1 MKKFLGIIFALSIIL
16 SAQIIHWQSDIQK
29 AIDLAQKEHKNIL
42 VFITAPACGYCEK
55 MKQEIFNNKDT
66 AKILQKEYILVK
78 MDISKAAKIFP
89 GTYVTPTTY
98 IFTPK
103 KELLASQ
110 IGYQNE
116 EFFFWTLGDADR
128 KLKELEAK
136 K

>member
-1 MKKFLGIIFALSIIL
+1 MKKIVFILVSLSFLWASSIR
-16 SAQIIHWQSDIQK
+16 WQSDINK
-29 AIDLAQKEHKNIL
+29 ALSLAKKEHKNIL

-55 MKQEIFNNKDT
+55 MKAEIFNNKDT
-66 AKILQKEYILVK
+66 AKILQKEYVLVK

-98 IFTPK
+98 IFTPQK
-103 KELLASQ
+103 QLLASQ

-128 KLKELEAK
+128 KLQELKEQK
-136 K
+136 